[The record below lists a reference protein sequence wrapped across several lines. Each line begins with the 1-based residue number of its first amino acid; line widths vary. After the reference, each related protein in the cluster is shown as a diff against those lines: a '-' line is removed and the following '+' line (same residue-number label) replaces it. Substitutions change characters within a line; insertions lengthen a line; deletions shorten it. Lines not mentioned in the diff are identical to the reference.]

1 MDLKAEILKE
11 HSKPHAL
18 KIASY
23 ACSSA
28 THFKALMKF
37 FMSNDY
43 RLAQRAA
50 WSVSWAA
57 RKQPG
62 MIAPYFKDLVGALER
77 TDVHDAVIRNSLRIL
92 EEAAVPEEFHGR
104 VMNACFGFLEDFKK
118 PLAFK
123 VYSMTI
129 LFQLSKIYTEIRQEL
144 KLLIEANWDNAT
156 PGFKNRGK
164 KILDSL

>member
-1 MDLKAEILKE
+1 MDLKAEILKD
-11 HSKPHAL
+11 HSKAHAL

-28 THFKALMKF
+28 KHFNELMKC

-57 RKQPG
+57 RKQPT
-62 MIAPYFKDLVGALER
+62 MIAPHYKVLDR
-77 TDVHDAVIRNSLRIL
+77 KDVHDAVIRNSLRIL
-92 EEAAVPEEFHGR
+92 EEVVLPGEFHGR
-104 VMNACFGFLEDFKK
+104 VMNACFGFLEDFQK

-129 LFQLSKIYTEIRQEL
+129 LFHLSKIYTEIRQEL
-144 KLLIEANWDNAT
+144 RLLIEANWENET
-156 PGFKNRGK
+156 LGFKSRGK